1 MEGRFSGCEDKEE
14 EMNSS
19 VKENGISKK
28 IPNTK
33 HPGNL
38 GYYEKVKGQYTRLT
52 YKNSATFLYTN
63 HKYTERETRKTL
75 PFTIALKRKQNNKR
89 VCDNSSEASTI
100 KTSRH

>member
-1 MEGRFSGCEDKEE
+1 MEGRFSGCEDKKE

-38 GYYEKVKGQYTRLT
+38 GYYEKVKGQDTRLT
-52 YKNSATFLYTN
+52 YKTLQPSYIQITN
-63 HKYTERETRKTL
+63 
-75 PFTIALKRKQNNKR
+75 ILKGKPEKHYLLQ
-89 VCDNSSEASTI
+89 
-100 KTSRH
+100 